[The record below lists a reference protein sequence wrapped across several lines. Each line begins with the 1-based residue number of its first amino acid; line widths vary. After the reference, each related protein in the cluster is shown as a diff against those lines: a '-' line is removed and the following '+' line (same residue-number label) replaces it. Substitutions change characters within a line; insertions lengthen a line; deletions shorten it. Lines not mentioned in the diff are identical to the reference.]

1 MRILYLTPYVPSLV
15 RVRPYQFIR
24 HLAELGHEVT
34 LICLA
39 GNGEEPEALAELRRR
54 CREVVAVPTSGRQAA
69 LQALR
74 AIPSGL
80 PLQAAYGASAALVA
94 EARRRA
100 ETHDVVHI
108 EHLRGST
115 YGAPL
120 RDHPLLLDAVDCIS
134 LLFER
139 ALRQGTSLGGR
150 ARALLDLTRTRRA
163 EARYGATFPQVIVT
177 SPEDRQALEQLRA
190 PGVPAAEITV
200 IANGVDLGAF
210 APAPPEGRQPATLLL
225 GGKMSYHANEAAALH
240 LGREIMPLIWC
251 ARPDVRCMIV
261 GREPT
266 PAIRALGTDA
276 RIVVTGSVLSMPE
289 VLRSATIAAVPLR
302 YGVGI
307 QNKVLEAMAT
317 ATPVVATPQAARALD
332 SAAHEA
338 IVLAGTA
345 SAFAEAVI
353 GLLDDPVRRTQMGAA
368 GRRYVET
375 YHDWYRG
382 AERLAE
388 RYALA
393 AYQRPVTTAV

>member
-39 GNGEEPEALAELRRR
+39 GNDEEPEALAELRCR
-54 CREVVAVPTSGRQAA
+54 CREVVAVPMSRRQAA

-100 ETHDVVHI
+100 EAHDVVHI

-115 YGAPL
+115 YGPPL

-150 ARALLDLTRTRRA
+150 ARALIDLARTRRA
-163 EARYGATFPQVIVT
+163 EARYGATFPEVIVT
-177 SPEDRQALEQLRA
+177 SPEDRQALERLRSSA
-190 PGVPAAEITV
+190 APAAEITV
-200 IANGVDLGAF
+200 IANGVDLDAF

-225 GGKMSYHANEAAALH
+225 GGKMSYHANEAAALY
-240 LGREIMPLIWC
+240 LGREIMPLIWR

-266 PAIRALGTDA
+266 PAIRALGEDA
-276 RIVVTGSVLSMPE
+276 RIVVTGSVRSMPE
-289 VLRSATIAAVPLR
+289 VLRSTTIAAVPLR

-317 ATPVVATPQAARALD
+317 ATPVVATPQAARALH

-345 SAFAEAVI
+345 GAFADAVI
-353 GLLDDPVRRTQMGAA
+353 GLLDDPVRRAQMGAV

>member
-39 GNGEEPEALAELRRR
+39 GKDEEPEALVELRHR

-69 LQALR
+69 FQALR
-74 AIPSGL
+74 ALPAGL
-80 PLQAAYGASAALVA
+80 PLQAAYGASEALVA

-100 ETHDVVHI
+100 DSHDVVHI

-115 YGAPL
+115 YGPPL

-150 ARALLDLTRTRRA
+150 ARALLDLARTRRA
-163 EARYGATFPQVIVT
+163 EGRYGATFPQVIVT
-177 SPEDRQALEQLRA
+177 SPEDRQALEQLRT
-190 PGVPAAEITV
+190 PGDPAAEITV

-225 GGKMSYHANEAAALH
+225 GGKMSYHANEAAALF
-240 LGREIMPLIWC
+240 LGHEIMPLIWR
-251 ARPDVRCMIV
+251 ARPDVRCLIV
-261 GREPT
+261 GRDPT
-266 PAIRALGTDA
+266 QAIRALGGDA
-276 RIVVTGSVLSMPE
+276 RIVVTGAVPSMPE

-317 ATPVVATPQAARALD
+317 ATPVVATPQAARALHG
-332 SAAHEA
+332 AANEA
-338 IVLAGTA
+338 IGLAATA
-345 SAFAEAVI
+345 SAFAEKVLE
-353 GLLDDPVRRTQMGAA
+353 LLDDPAQRARMGLA
-368 GRRYVET
+368 GRSYVET

-382 AERLAE
+382 AERLVE

-393 AYQRPVTTAV
+393 ALSPLAPLPG